1 MIAFQTQ
8 QSSSLAEQHLPF
20 ARDIET
26 HPFVRLPRVAPGAVV
41 RGMKWEN
48 IKPPPGSSRNAYHIL
63 RCIRRILKL
72 PILGSTELLDLVISV
87 ERLVSHALYCMDA
100 DTTHLKPKLVARKL
114 AFGFMLLDSL
124 YSASEVLGRKARRN
138 EWWPAVLNAIP
149 FFVGPFRNV
158 PKDTAESSNINLALL
173 LDQSIDFYRRGM
185 RAPPEVLIRV
195 KRLIAMT
202 TVSHR
207 LQQVTW
213 RSWAYDDR
221 EWQSFP

>member
-1 MIAFQTQ
+1 MIEFQTQ
-8 QSSSLAEQHLPF
+8 ESPSLDERLLPF
-20 ARDIET
+20 AKDITT
-26 HPFVRLPRVAPGAVV
+26 HPFVRLPCVAPGASV

-48 IKPPPGSSRNAYHIL
+48 IKRSPGSSRNAYHVL

-72 PILGSTELLDLVISV
+72 PIVGSAELLDLVISV
-87 ERLVSHALYCMDA
+87 ERLVSHALYSMDA
-100 DTTHLKPKLVARKL
+100 DATNLKPKLVARKL
-114 AFGFMLLDSL
+114 AFAFMLLDSL

-138 EWWPAVLNAIP
+138 EWWPAVLNAVP
-149 FFVGPFRNV
+149 FFVGPFRSV

-173 LDQSIDFYRRGM
+173 LDQSIDFYRRGT

-207 LQQVTW
+207 LQQATW